1 MLDRLKNIFA
11 RRRIKTSPDGSNIDH
26 PVGQGAFWQFA
37 GGSNEPTPLLSP
49 EDSLQISAAWRC
61 VNIVSGALASIP
73 WQVVVRTEQGEIEFP
88 QHPIYRMLS
97 VSPNPE
103 MTPVVFKETM
113 ISHVLKY
120 GNAYAEIVRDQGGR
134 PVEIYPIPPDR
145 VEPIR
150 DDFGDLY
157 YRVTQAQDAQV
168 IISPNDIF
176 HVPGLSWDGVKGY
189 SVFEVAAQ
197 NFRTAARI
205 DHWTGKYF
213 RDAMNPSGVI
223 TAPAELELSP
233 AAMENMFQSFKRS
246 IGSNAHRPFVA
257 AQGMDYKPIS
267 HTPEQAQF
275 LETRLFI
282 VREMC
287 RLFGVPP
294 YMVFASDAEPRANV
308 EQQNREFMNQ
318 TLMPLG
324 TKFEQE
330 ANRKLIMFP
339 KTYQIKIDYKSYTR
353 GDNESRVKYYKDMRA
368 MGAMTINEVRRLEGL
383 PAVDERGDKLTMQA
397 QYRVVEEDGNPS
409 EITKSEPTQQPNQN
423 QNESQ
428 NEDEQDQDSTQNT

>member
-1 MLDRLKNIFA
+1 MLDRLKNIFS
-11 RRRIKTSPDGSNIDH
+11 RRTIKTDPSGSNIDH
-26 PVGQGAFWQFA
+26 PIGQGRYWFF
-37 GGSNEPTPLLSP
+37 GDSNQPTPLLSP

-73 WQVVVRTEQGEIEFP
+73 WYVTMRTPQGEIEYP
-88 QHPIYRMLS
+88 QHPIQQMLS
-97 VSPNPE
+97 VNPNPE
-103 MTPVVFKETM
+103 MTSILFKETM
-113 ISHVLKY
+113 VSHVLLH
-120 GNAYAEIVRDQGGR
+120 GNAYAEIVRDQVGR
-134 PVEIYPIPPDR
+134 PVEIYPLPPDR

-150 DDFGDLY
+150 DDANDLF
-157 YRVTQAQDAQV
+157 YRVTQAQDEQV
-168 IISPNDIF
+168 IISPSDIF

-189 SVFEVAAQ
+189 SVFEVARQ
-197 NFRTAARI
+197 NFRTASNI
-205 DHWTGKYF
+205 DNWTGNYF

-233 AAMENMFQSFKRS
+233 AAMENMMRSFKQS

-257 AQGMDYKPIS
+257 AQGMDYKAIS

-294 YMVFASDAEPRANV
+294 YMVFASDADPRANV

-339 KTYQIKIDYKSYTR
+339 RTYQIKIDYKSYTR
-353 GDNESRVKYYKDMRA
+353 GDNVSRVQYYKDMRA

-409 EITKSEPTQQPNQN
+409 EIKQSESPQQP
-423 QNESQ
+423 QNEGQ
-428 NEDEQDQDSTQNT
+428 NEDQQDQDSTQNT

>member
-1 MLDRLKNIFA
+1 MLDRIRKIFS
-11 RRRIKTSPDGSNIDH
+11 RRRIKTDPSGSNIDH
-26 PVGQGAFWQFA
+26 PIGQGRHWFFEDANQPA
-37 GGSNEPTPLLSP
+37 PLLSP

-73 WQVVVRTEQGEIEFP
+73 WYVMMRTVQGDIEYP
-88 QHPIYRMLS
+88 QHPIQRLLS
-97 VSPNPE
+97 AGPNPE
-103 MTPVVFKETM
+103 MTSVLFKETM
-113 ISHVLKY
+113 ISHVLLH
-120 GNAYAEIVRDQGGR
+120 GNAYAEIVRDVGGR
-134 PVEIYPIPPDR
+134 PVEMYPLPPDR
-145 VEPIR
+145 VQPIR
-150 DDFGDLY
+150 DDANELF
-157 YRVTQAQDAQV
+157 YRVTQAQDEQ
-168 IISPNDIF
+168 IIIHPADMF
-176 HVPGLSWDGVKGY
+176 HVPGLSWDGIKGY
-189 SVFEVAAQ
+189 SVFEVARQ
-197 NFRTAARI
+197 NFGTASNI
-205 DHWTGKYF
+205 DNWTGNYF

-223 TAPAELELSP
+223 TAPAELDLTPS
-233 AAMENMFQSFKRS
+233 AMENMMRSFKQS

-257 AQGMDYKPIS
+257 AQGMDYKAIS

-330 ANRKLIMFP
+330 ANRKLILFP
-339 KTYQIKIDYKSYTR
+339 RTYQIKVDYKSYTR
-353 GDNESRVKYYKDMRA
+353 GDNQSRVQYYKEMRA

-383 PAVDERGDKLTMQA
+383 PSIGPRGDKNHMQV

-409 EITKSEPTQQPNQN
+409 EITKSEPTQQQPNEN
-423 QNESQ
+423 Q
-428 NEDEQDQDSTQNT
+428 NEDEEDTDSTQD